1 MSTVPGLQ
9 ATFIKMVDTG
19 RVLGA
24 RRGDMDDVGERL
36 GYFRLPDRTL
46 WPSHTETVLCRAEGP
61 AWPPNVGKPTRPT
74 QTQALSAE
82 KKAST
87 LG

>member
-1 MSTVPGLQ
+1 MLILRQTPNAPIMSTVPGLQ

-46 WPSHTETVLCRAEGP
+46 
-61 AWPPNVGKPTRPT
+61 
-74 QTQALSAE
+74 
-82 KKAST
+82 
-87 LG
+87 